1 MNKGNE
7 SYYPIAGDGSLA
19 RPKAYDPNLKW
30 ETTTSYNVGLDWG
43 ILKQRLTGSID
54 WYYRKTNDLLN
65 NATVPAGANFRNQVM
80 SNIGSMYNM
89 GVETSLHWLA
99 VNAKD
104 LQLDNGLQLHL

>member
-1 MNKGNE
+1 MF
-7 SYYPIAGDGSLA
+7 S
-19 RPKAYDPNLKW
+19 
-30 ETTTSYNVGLDWG
+30 
-43 ILKQRLTGSID
+43 KQRLTGSID
-54 WYYRKTNDLLN
+54 WYYRKTSDLLN

-104 LQLDNGLQLHL
+104 FNWTMDYNFTYNYIRLRTSMVVAIQTISYQQEVSLLVQVVTSRHSM